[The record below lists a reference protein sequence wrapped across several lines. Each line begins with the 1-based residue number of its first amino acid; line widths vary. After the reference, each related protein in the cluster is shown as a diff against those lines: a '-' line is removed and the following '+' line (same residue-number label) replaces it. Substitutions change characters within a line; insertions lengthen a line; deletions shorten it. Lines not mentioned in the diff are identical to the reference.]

1 MQIKIKPIIRKEEQ
15 VDKLVDAY
23 MKDGEAFVTIIRA
36 FPNLREAQTYDH
48 RTRPINPEDE
58 ESEMTEYFD
67 EETTITEDDV
77 DAFIAEKTAQ
87 TVASEAQEA
96 IDQAQQKVI
105 DRLAETMDKLLG
117 FIAKAHTLTVTQKKF
132 VDAFRDDYAAW
143 INLRDA

>member
-1 MQIKIKPIIRKEEQ
+1 MYVKVNPIIRKEEQ
-15 VDKLVDAY
+15 IDKLVDAY

-36 FPNLREAQTYDH
+36 FPNLREAQTYDN
-48 RTRPINPEDE
+48 RTRPLDPEDE
-58 ESEMTEYFD
+58 DSEMTEFFD
-67 EETTITEDDV
+67 EETTVTEDEV
-77 DAFIAEKTAQ
+77 VAFIVEKAERTA
-87 TVASEAQEA
+87 VAESQEA
-96 IDQAQQKVI
+96 VNEAQQKVI